1 MCLILILCVGRK
13 SWPGLAYA
21 EVKTVLERSSVWC
34 RPEGGS
40 LRFIYVWEAF
50 AASKLCTVVGRL
62 SRDAH
67 LLCGGCFCGCGYHI
81 ALLWKH
87 KESSALSAPSWG
99 CTDSV
104 SLWDRRC
111 FRHNRCPS
119 QSLWAAIS
127 SPASACVPCVASSKA
142 RERSWL
148 TGHLW
153 LCWKSAGVAP
163 FPWCRGCRSLQIQ
176 HMN

>member
-1 MCLILILCVGRK
+1 MCLIIILCVGRK

-21 EVKTVLERSSVWC
+21 EVKTVLERNSVWC
-34 RPEGGS
+34 
-40 LRFIYVWEAF
+40 FIYVWEAF

-67 LLCGGCFCGCGYHI
+67 LLVCGGCFCGCGYHI

-87 KESSALSAPSWG
+87 KESSALSAPSCG
-99 CTDSV
+99 CADSV

-111 FRHNRCPS
+111 LGTTDAPV
-119 QSLWAAIS
+119 SLWAAIS

-163 FPWCRGCRSLQIQ
+163 FPCCRGCRSLQVQ